1 VKKAINLVGRV
12 FGRLTVLARAGST
25 DRAPPRPLWRCR
37 CACGEETVVLAE
49 SLRAGRTRSC
59 GCLRAEIAR
68 ELSPRSPSLVGEV
81 FGRLTVLT
89 RAESMDRARRPSW
102 RCRCA
107 CGKETIVLAHSLR
120 TGLTRSCGCLRAE
133 ISRTLIAVA
142 STQRR
147 PRGPRSLVGDVFG
160 RLTVLARA
168 ESTDRARRPSW
179 RCRCACGQETVV
191 QGHSL
196 RGGRTRSCGCL
207 RAELARASIAA
218 VLARRQRGPRSAAAA
233 VPSAISMSPPPA
245 AAIAVATLL
254 RRFQ

>member
-1 VKKAINLVGRV
+1 VKRAINLVGRV
-12 FGRLTVLARAGST
+12 FGRLTVLVRAGST

-81 FGRLTVLT
+81 FGRLTVL
-89 RAESMDRARRPSW
+89 
-102 RCRCA
+102 
-107 CGKETIVLAHSLR
+107 
-120 TGLTRSCGCLRAE
+120 
-133 ISRTLIAVA
+133 
-142 STQRR
+142 
-147 PRGPRSLVGDVFG
+147 
-160 RLTVLARA
+160 ARA
-168 ESTDRARRPSW
+168 ESTDRARRASW
-179 RCRCACGQETVV
+179 RCRCACGQETIV

-233 VPSAISMSPPPA
+233 IPSAISMSPPQPLRSPSRPGCDGSSDCA
-245 AAIAVATLL
+245 ARPRY
-254 RRFQ
+254 RR